1 MPIAPTH
8 IRLLGPG
15 GAIDP
20 HRHDDHQIVYAS
32 RGVLA
37 VTTSAGSWITP
48 SNRAIWIPAGTA
60 HGHRAYGELELHTV
74 GIPATENALGSS
86 APTIVTVSPLLREL
100 IKSLTSTPETPS
112 PERARLRSVVVD
124 QVRVATEVTNHL
136 PAPTEP
142 LLTAVAEI
150 FTANPAENRTLHE
163 LGREVGASSRTLSR
177 MFHHDLGMTF
187 PQWRTQ
193 LRLHR
198 ALIELAAGSP
208 VSAVAH
214 RLGWASTS
222 AFIDVFRHTYG
233 VTPGRYE

>member
-8 IRLLGPG
+8 IRWLGPG
-15 GAIDP
+15 GAIEP

-48 SNRAIWIPAGTA
+48 SNRAICVPAGTVHA
-60 HGHRAYGELELHTV
+60 HRAYGEIELHTV
-74 GIPATENALGSS
+74 GIPVTNNPLGSS
-86 APTIVTVSPLLREL
+86 APTIITVSPLLREL
-100 IKSLTSTPETPS
+100 IKGLTSTPETPS

-124 QVRVATEVTNHL
+124 QVRAATEVTNHL

-142 LLTAVAEI
+142 LLIAVAEI
-150 FTANPAENRTLHE
+150 FTTNPADNRTLHD

-198 ALIELAAGSP
+198 ALIELAANTP

-214 RLGWASTS
+214 QLGWASTS
-222 AFIDVFRHTYG
+222 AFIDVFRQNYG
-233 VTPGRYE
+233 ITPGRYQ